1 MKIASIS
8 EIKKEIGQLPEAE
21 LVILLSALAK
31 YNKENKELL
40 NYLLF
45 EADFESNYIQKIKE
59 DLDLQ
64 FREINKSNIRFIKKG
79 LQKIV
84 RELKKNIKY
93 SGKKE
98 TEIELLIHFCKK
110 MMALKIRLD
119 RFPVLFNLLNRQFVN
134 IEKSLLKIDEDLHAD
149 YREEIELIENYL
161 TSFTEN
167 Y

>member
-1 MKIASIS
+1 MKIASI
-8 EIKKEIGQLPEAE
+8 IQIRKEIGQLPEAE
-21 LVILLSALAK
+21 LVVLLSELAK

-64 FREINKSNIRFIKKG
+64 FQEINKSNIRFIKKG
-79 LQKIV
+79 LQKIA
-84 RELKKNIKY
+84 RELKKTIKY

-98 TEIELLIHFCKK
+98 TEIELLIHFCKN
-110 MMALKIRLD
+110 MIAFKIRLD
-119 RFPVLFNLLNRQFVN
+119 RFPVLFNLLNRQFTN
-134 IEKSLLKIDEDLHAD
+134 IEKAILKIDEDLHAD

-161 TSFTEN
+161 SSFTA
-167 Y
+167 YY

>member
-1 MKIASIS
+1 MKIASI
-8 EIKKEIGQLPEAE
+8 IQIRKEIGQLPEAE
-21 LVILLSALAK
+21 LVVLLSELAK

-64 FREINKSNIRFIKKG
+64 FQEINKSNIRFIKKG
-79 LQKIV
+79 LQKIA
-84 RELKKNIKY
+84 RELKKTIKY

-98 TEIELLIHFCKK
+98 TEIELLIHFCKN
-110 MMALKIRLD
+110 MIALKIRLD
-119 RFPVLFNLLNRQFVN
+119 RFPVLFNLLNRQFTN
-134 IEKSLLKIDEDLHAD
+134 IEKAILKIDEDLHAD

-161 TSFTEN
+161 SSFTA
-167 Y
+167 YY

>member
-1 MKIASIS
+1 MKIASINQ
-8 EIKKEIGQLPEAE
+8 IKKEIGQLPEAE
-21 LVILLSALAK
+21 LVILLSELAK

-64 FREINKSNIRFIKKG
+64 FQEINKSNIRFIKKG
-79 LQKIV
+79 LQKIA

-98 TEIELLIHFCKK
+98 TEIELLIHFCEN

-119 RFPVLFNLLNRQFVN
+119 RFPVLFNLLNRQFTN
-134 IEKSLLKIDEDLHAD
+134 IEKALLKIDEDLHAD
-149 YREEIELIENYL
+149 YRKEIELIENYL
-161 TSFTEN
+161 SSFTE
-167 Y
+167 YY

>member
-1 MKIASIS
+1 MKIASINQ
-8 EIKKEIGQLPEAE
+8 IRKEIGQLPEAE
-21 LVILLSALAK
+21 LVVLLSELAK

-64 FREINKSNIRFIKKG
+64 FQEINKSNIRFIKKG
-79 LQKIV
+79 LQKIA
-84 RELKKNIKY
+84 RELKKTIKY

-98 TEIELLIHFCKK
+98 TEIELLIHFCKN
-110 MMALKIRLD
+110 MIALKIRLD
-119 RFPVLFNLLNRQFVN
+119 RFPVLFNLLNRQFTN
-134 IEKSLLKIDEDLHAD
+134 IEKAILKIDEDLHAD

-161 TSFTEN
+161 SSFTA
-167 Y
+167 YY

>member
-1 MKIASIS
+1 MKIASINQ
-8 EIKKEIGQLPEAE
+8 IRKEIGQLPEAE
-21 LVILLSALAK
+21 LVVLLSELAK

-64 FREINKSNIRFIKKG
+64 FQEINKSNIRFIKKG
-79 LQKIV
+79 LQKIA
-84 RELKKNIKY
+84 RELKKTVKY

-98 TEIELLIHFCKK
+98 TEIELLIHFCKN
-110 MMALKIRLD
+110 MIALKIRLD
-119 RFPVLFNLLNRQFVN
+119 RFPVLFNLLNRQFTN
-134 IEKSLLKIDEDLHAD
+134 IEKAILKIDEDLHAD

-161 TSFTEN
+161 SSFTA
-167 Y
+167 YY

>member
-1 MKIASIS
+1 MKIASINQ
-8 EIKKEIGQLPEAE
+8 IKKEIGQLPEAE
-21 LVILLSALAK
+21 LVVLLSELAK
-31 YNKENKELL
+31 YSKENKELL

-64 FREINKSNIRFIKKG
+64 FQEINKSNIRFIKKG
-79 LQKIV
+79 LQKIA
-84 RELKKNIKY
+84 RELKKTIKY

-98 TEIELLIHFCKK
+98 TEIELLIHFCKN
-110 MMALKIRLD
+110 MIALKIRLAH
-119 RFPVLFNLLNRQFVN
+119 FPVLFNLLNRQFTN

-149 YREEIELIENYL
+149 YREEIEFIENYL
-161 TSFTEN
+161 TDFTEF

>member
-8 EIKKEIGQLPEAE
+8 QIKKEIGQLPEAE
-21 LVILLSALAK
+21 LVILLFELAK

-64 FREINKSNIRFIKKG
+64 FDEINKSSIRFIKKG
-79 LQKIV
+79 LQKIA

-98 TEIELLIHFCKK
+98 TEIELLIHFCKNMK
-110 MMALKIRLD
+110 ALKIRLD
-119 RFPVLFNLLNRQFVN
+119 RFPVLFNLLNRQLTN
-134 IEKSLLKIDEDLHAD
+134 IEKALLKIDEDLHAD

-161 TSFTEN
+161 SSFTE
-167 Y
+167 YY

>member
-8 EIKKEIGQLPEAE
+8 EIKKEIAHLPEVE
-21 LVILLSALAK
+21 LVALISALAK

-59 DLDLQ
+59 ELDLQ
-64 FREINKSNIRFIKKG
+64 FQELNKSGIRFLKKG
-79 LQKIV
+79 LQKII

-93 SGKKE
+93 SGKKQ
-98 TEIELLIHFCKK
+98 TEIELLIHFSNN
-110 MMALKIRLD
+110 MISLKIRLD
-119 RFPVLFNLLNRQFVN
+119 RYPILYNLLNRQLTS
-134 IEKSLLKIDEDLHAD
+134 IEKSVLKIDEDLQAD
-149 YREEIELIENYL
+149 YREEIATIESYL
-161 TSFTEN
+161 ASFSAE

>member
-1 MKIASIS
+1 MKIASI
-8 EIKKEIGQLPEAE
+8 IQIRKEIGQLPEAE
-21 LVILLSALAK
+21 LVVLLSELAK

-64 FREINKSNIRFIKKG
+64 FQEINKSNIRFIKKG
-79 LQKIV
+79 LQKIA

-98 TEIELLIHFCKK
+98 TEIELLIHFCKN
-110 MMALKIRLD
+110 MIALKIRLD
-119 RFPVLFNLLNRQFVN
+119 RFPVLFNLLNRQFTN
-134 IEKSLLKIDEDLHAD
+134 IEKAILKIDEDLHAD

-161 TSFTEN
+161 SSFTA
-167 Y
+167 YY

>member
-64 FREINKSNIRFIKKG
+64 FQEINKSNIRFIKKG